1 MELTLE
7 EKEKVFA
14 MYYGQNVAEGGAPV
28 KNLLSLLL
36 LSGGKAYNHKRLQLN
51 TFSEIKEDH
60 AFCIAELIMNE
71 KLAESEGR
79 KLVIDD
85 GYFTVFWSEV
95 KHTGVDNFGFRYSLK
110 VYPDLFVMLPG
121 FKGHTQM
128 NYDAYQ
134 YLISKGYAVPLF
146 FEPNH
151 WANGKNAIE
160 LRLAVDAKLPK
171 HIESFK
177 K

>member
-1 MELTLE
+1 MELTLK
-7 EKEKVFA
+7 EKEKVFS
-14 MYYGQNVAEGGAPV
+14 MYYGQEVAQGGALV
-28 KNLLSLLL
+28 NNLLSLLL
-36 LSGGKAYNHKRLQLN
+36 MSGGKAYATLGLELN

-110 VYPDLFVMLPG
+110 VYRDLFVMLPG

-128 NYDAYQ
+128 NYDAYL

-151 WANGKNAIE
+151 WANGKTAIE
-160 LRLAVDAKLPK
+160 LNIATNVHCRNGQPVK
-171 HIESFK
+171 
-177 K
+177 